1 MEKQHQWI
9 GTEKQF
15 FGKPKTD
22 YDFQAQDPEKAEK
35 RLLTLQEEQDA
46 LSKSINKKVMSM
58 FEKAEQEFQD
68 LKHKK
73 KIIENDKANKN

>member
-9 GTEKQF
+9 AAEKQF

-35 RLLTLQEEQDA
+35 RLLALQEEQDT

-73 KIIENDKANKN
+73 KNY